1 MNMLRGLYDTLFL
14 WGYYWRGYALVYSS
28 GHLVSRGSSRCASV
42 RVETTPCSLFNVW
55 EVLVGK
61 WRERLHKGANST
73 YKIQSEM
80 YNLAQREIN
89 HQST

>member
-61 WRERLHKGANST
+61 WRERLHKGLTLHTRSNRKCITSH
-73 YKIQSEM
+73 SEK
-80 YNLAQREIN
+80 
-89 HQST
+89 